1 MFEPLNHL
9 SSLCTTVSMADY
21 VKTGGGRNGKTLGL
35 RYRLLLT
42 SSEGQKSNLVEMV
55 HKELLRVLN
64 MSCGIFPVFAVICTR
79 AFIAVIPAS
88 LIVCLLILK
97 LSAVV

>member
-42 SSEGQKSNLVEMV
+42 SNEGQKSNLVEMV

-64 MSCGIFPVFAVICTR
+64 MSVFAVICTR
-79 AFIAVIPAS
+79 AFIAVISAS